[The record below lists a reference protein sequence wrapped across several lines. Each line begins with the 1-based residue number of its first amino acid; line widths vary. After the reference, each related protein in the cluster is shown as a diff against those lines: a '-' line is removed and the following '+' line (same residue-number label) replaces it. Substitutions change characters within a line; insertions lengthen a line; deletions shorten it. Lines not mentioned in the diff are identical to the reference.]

1 MNILDN
7 NQDFESLK
15 ERFNQADVDE
25 KIEIYT
31 TTKGLTVEQFKE
43 LLSVFPIKYLEK
55 LETAMG

>member
-1 MNILDN
+1 MDN